1 MVTQRVRTRARK
13 ERKSLR
19 DVKLA
24 STDGSSWKEVCARVM
39 WYAKCVEA
47 VQELRWCY
55 MPASLFWILL
65 RFDES
70 IRMLQSHLAAE
81 DLGLADDKLYI
92 QTAVENCNEQQDT
105 HVSRAHRDG
114 YWTGSSLEPK
124 LLQGR
129 ELLARCHPSSMT
141 VFACSSFDLGL
152 GKLCGITPLR

>member
-1 MVTQRVRTRARK
+1 
-13 ERKSLR
+13 
-19 DVKLA
+19 
-24 STDGSSWKEVCARVM
+24 M

-105 HVSRAHRDG
+105 HVYRAHRDG

-129 ELLARCHPSSMT
+129 ELLARCHDCVCLYFCAVWNHTTSLMGSHY
-141 VFACSSFDLGL
+141 DH
-152 GKLCGITPLR
+152 R